1 MLRKPIAWLCVV
13 LFSQKKLQ
21 EALEKL
27 REKQLEAEELEVKVR
42 ADTAAWKVGEGTS
55 WGS

>member
-1 MLRKPIAWLCVV
+1 VV

-42 ADTAAWKVGEGTS
+42 ADIPAWKVGEGIS
-55 WGS
+55 

>member
-1 MLRKPIAWLCVV
+1 VV

-55 WGS
+55 

>member
-42 ADTAAWKVGEGTS
+42 GDIAAWKVGEGTS
-55 WGS
+55 WGI

>member
-1 MLRKPIAWLCVV
+1 MLRKPIAWLCVI

-42 ADTAAWKVGEGTS
+42 ADIAAWKVGEGTS
-55 WGS
+55 WGI